1 MKTKN
6 LFLPALAIVALASC
20 SGDEFV
26 GSNDSAAASQGA
38 SAISFSG
45 GKQAITRSTSADDLA
60 KLNGQFV
67 IYGVKSGATAGE
79 NLQKVFTNYR
89 LWNKHSDGTPNTT
102 NSEGWEYVGAEG
114 TTGLGIGGITLAQDQ
129 SIKYWDHSAA
139 DYRFVA
145 GSPVSAFSYTVD
157 ENNNITHVTVTGIDG
172 HINANSTS
180 GGGTALSHNAVYV
193 ADPKIV
199 VEANYGQPVVF
210 SFTGQQALVRVGV
223 YETIPGYRVSDISFY
238 AYKADGSGWA
248 TTPGRNIVLNSLTDA
263 SYFMGGKNMSA
274 TLTYDW
280 SVPSYTFAYVDEENV
295 TTKSRSWYGGAFNAG
310 IPATVS
316 TTTNYTNLYGTDL
329 DINSKTAYFPVLPTA
344 SAKTP
349 TALVIKCDYTLTSTD
364 GSGETIVVNGAT
376 AAIPAAFA
384 TWKKNHAYT
393 YLFKITDKTAGA
405 AGVLAP
411 IVFDAAVV
419 DGRNNREG
427 YITTVS
433 VPSITSYQDQSPF
446 TTVEN
451 DVVTGT
457 GIKYKTGTPIY
468 VTVQDNTNG
477 ELKSLSALN
486 DASPAVGMIKVYKL
500 DGEKMES
507 DLQITRPTTSVN
519 DPATVISDA
528 AWTLHDQTI
537 AAGKYMKFQASSTG
551 YYAVEYINT
560 ISPVS
565 YCYKV
570 IHVAE

>member
-1 MKTKN
+1 MKTKY
-6 LFLPALAIVALASC
+6 FFFAAMASTVLASC
-20 SGDEFV
+20 SSDEFV

-67 IYGVKSGATAGE
+67 IYGVKSGATPGA

-89 LWNKHSDGTPNTT
+89 LWNKHNDGTPNTT
-102 NSEGWEYVGAEG
+102 NSEGWEYVGTNG
-114 TTGLGIGGITLAQDQ
+114 TTGLGLGSISLIQDQ
-129 SIKYWDHSAA
+129 TVKYWDASAA

-157 ENNNITHVTVTGIDG
+157 ANNQITSVTVTGIDA

-180 GGGTALSHNAVYV
+180 GGGTALNHNAVYV

-199 VEANYGQPVVF
+199 LPANYGQPVQF

-223 YETIPGYRVSDISFY
+223 YETIPGYRVTDISFY
-238 AYKADGSGWA
+238 VYKADGSGWDNEN
-248 TTPGRNIVLNSLTDA
+248 PVHNIVLNSMTDA

-274 TLTYDW
+274 TLNYDW
-280 SVPSYTFAYVDEENV
+280 SVPNYTFNI
-295 TTKSRSWYGGAFNAG
+295 TGSKITSRSWYGGAFNAG
-310 IPATVS
+310 VPSTVS
-316 TTTNYTNLYGTDL
+316 TTTNYTHLYGTDL
-329 DINSKTAYFPVLPTA
+329 DINPATAYFPVLPTDD
-344 SAKTP
+344 AKTA

-393 YLFKITDKTAGA
+393 YLFKISDKTTNASGQ
-405 AGVLAP
+405 VLAP
-411 IVFDAAVV
+411 IVFDAVVV
-419 DGRNNREG
+419 DGSNNRVG
-427 YITTVS
+427 FTTTVS
-433 VPSITSYQDQSPF
+433 VPSITSYQAQSPF
-446 TTVEN
+446 TTVDN
-451 DVVTGT
+451 DVVTAT
-457 GIKYKTGTPIY
+457 GIKYKKDQPIY

-477 ELKSLSALN
+477 TLKSLSALN
-486 DASPAVGMIKVYKL
+486 DASPAIGMIKVYKL

-507 DLQITRPTTSVN
+507 DLQVSRPTASVN
-519 DPATVISDA
+519 DPTTYIPSED
-528 AWTLHDQTI
+528 WTLHQETIEHGNYMQFQT
-537 AAGKYMKFQASSTG
+537 SSTG
-551 YYAVEYINT
+551 YYAIEYINT
-560 ISPVS
+560 VSPLS
-565 YCYKV
+565 YVYKV